1 MCDSYKYRPVGLSV
15 GVHGVSRFFPLAAA
29 VSIGAGAD
37 IRPDAPGIQLVR
49 LIELLLQQI
58 CCPFATLTEERGVC
72 DSVTAH
78 TNGWKYTW

>member
-1 MCDSYKYRPVGLSV
+1 MCVCVYDSYKYRPVSPSD
-15 GVHGVSRFFPLAAA
+15 HGIHCVSRFFPLAEA
-29 VSIGAGAD
+29 VSIGGAGAD

-72 DSVTAH
+72 DSVT
-78 TNGWKYTW
+78 TQ